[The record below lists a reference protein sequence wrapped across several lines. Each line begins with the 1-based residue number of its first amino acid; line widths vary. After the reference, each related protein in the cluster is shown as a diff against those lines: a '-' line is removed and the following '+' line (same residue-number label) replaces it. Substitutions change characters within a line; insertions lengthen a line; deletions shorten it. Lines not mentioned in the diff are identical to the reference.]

1 MKKNFIVPNP
11 EQIEYVIGIDF
22 GHGETSAAI
31 CRIDDENDP
40 EDIDITGTG
49 QKAIPSVMNIDSNGS
64 TYIGKGAVN
73 RCSNIDDFYAYF
85 KESPDTLDEQLKPSI
100 RIMKLY
106 MKQVYDTI
114 CNRYAGVLMEGNEVK
129 KNHVVFI
136 ACPSKSQKWDDQA
149 MQNYVQMALDAGLP
163 IAGATIDDKFQLS
176 GIVRESRAAYIRMM
190 QKGDVEQFA
199 KEGIL
204 VVDYGS
210 STIDITYYK
219 DDETPVDKGYELGAQ
234 KVEKSIY
241 NYLKTWHKD
250 LGKDQAPDILETIE
264 QNNVMQYTK
273 LLFGIRIS
281 KEHFYTDIQDD
292 CAQDMEISYRF
303 PSPVAQ
309 SRLSVYIT
317 KEVINQI
324 LEDYIDQVKNAFVDF
339 KNTIIGDKPITLLV
353 LTGGAS
359 KMNFVTPLAQSV
371 FGTQAKLLPPQDT
384 SLTVS
389 NGIATAARADIKLYY
404 LAEELYNNSKITTP
418 DVLTLIYQDTAEKI
432 ADNIIRE
439 VLNCYENFKDQ
450 TVSESI
456 VALREKISS
465 KLLQQ
470 SNSYKD
476 IIQSA
481 FNNNMKLYTNDTVKK
496 ELEKY
501 VTKHFPYY
509 NLSKIERIE
518 IRETNVNLTP
528 NDMDTLN
535 NVVADSI
542 KQIEDSALVEAI
554 KLIYD
559 IAAIVA
565 AGGIKV
571 LTEVIVGGVNL
582 GKYVWKWL
590 NDEKFSE
597 KDKEKAPTYEEI
609 LDALFIEFNDEDKK
623 LDTGQ
628 RKKVYKAFNDNKSTY
643 KNSLIND
650 IKEKLKNNKIIKDN
664 ILLTGKQLIS
674 QYIID
679 EISRIQLQIK

>member
-11 EQIEYVIGIDF
+11 EQLEYIIGIDF

-31 CRIDDENDP
+31 CRIDNDKDP
-40 EDIDITGTG
+40 EDIVLAEGGGKT
-49 QKAIPSVMNIDSNGS
+49 IPSLMNIASDGNI
-64 TYIGKGAVN
+64 YIGGDAVFS
-73 RCSNIDDFYAYF
+73 RSDSDKFYAYF

-100 RIMKLY
+100 HIMKLY

-114 CNRYAGVLMEGNEVK
+114 CIRRAGELMEGNQIK
-129 KNHVVFI
+129 TNHVVFI
-136 ACPSKSQKWDDQA
+136 ACPSKSQKWDDKA

-176 GIVRESRAAYIRMM
+176 GIVRESRAAYIRML
-190 QKGDVEQFA
+190 QKKEVEQVA

-219 DDETPVDKGYELGAQ
+219 EDENPVDKGYELGAQ
-234 KVEKSIY
+234 NVEKKIF
-241 NYLKTWHKD
+241 NHLKTWHEE
-250 LGKDQAPDILETIE
+250 LGNEQLPTIIETLEDRDIKE
-264 QNNVMQYTK
+264 YTK
-273 LLFGIRIS
+273 LLFDIRES
-281 KEHFYTDIQDD
+281 KEQFYSKYSRTKR
-292 CAQDMEISYRF
+292 MEISYEF
-303 PSPVAQ
+303 PPTYTPNE
-309 SRLSVYIT
+309 LSVRIMKNNVDTIIDEY
-317 KEVINQI
+317 INQ
-324 LEDYIDQVKNAFVDF
+324 VKQAFLDF
-339 KNTIIGDKPITLLV
+339 KDNIIGNKPITLLV

-359 KMNFVTPLAQSV
+359 KMNFVITLAQSV
-371 FGTQAKLLPPQDT
+371 FGTQAKLLPPQDS

-389 NGIATAARADIKLYY
+389 NGIATAGRADIKLYY
-404 LAEELYNNSKITTP
+404 MAEELYNNSKITTP
-418 DVLTLIYQDTAEKI
+418 DILTPIYQDTAEKI

-439 VLNCYENFKDQ
+439 VLNCYENFKNQ

-456 VALREKISS
+456 VALRKKISS

-476 IIQSA
+476 IIQLA
-481 FNNNMKLYTNDTVKK
+481 FNNNMKLYVNDTVKK
-496 ELEKY
+496 ELETY
-501 VTKHFPYY
+501 VKKHFPYY
-509 NLSKIERIE
+509 NLSKIESKE

-559 IAAIVA
+559 IAALVA
-565 AGGIKV
+565 AGGLKV

-582 GKYVWKWL
+582 GKRVWKWL
-590 NDEKFSE
+590 NNEKFSE

-609 LDALFIEFNDEDKK
+609 LDALLIKFNDENTK

-628 RKKVYKAFNDNKSTY
+628 RKKVYEAFNDNKSTY

-650 IKEKLKNNKIIKDN
+650 IKEKLKNDKIIKDN

-679 EISRIQLQIK
+679 EINRIQLQIK